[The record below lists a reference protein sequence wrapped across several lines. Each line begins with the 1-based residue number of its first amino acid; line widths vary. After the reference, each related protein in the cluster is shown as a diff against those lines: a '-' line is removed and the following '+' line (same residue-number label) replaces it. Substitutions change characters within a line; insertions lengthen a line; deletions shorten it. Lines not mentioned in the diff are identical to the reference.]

1 MTGSCNFALTPC
13 LKVFVMTVPE
23 FPFHLEALINA
34 APLQL
39 KTALCAV
46 VHYDQQLY
54 QSLHVALEAVTELSE
69 RNAMLTAELEKE
81 RRARQECTKA
91 SLSIATARAEALQ
104 ADLARMK
111 NELTLAHSKMLF
123 SQKSMEQLLVM
134 ADGDYE
140 RATRLLAETAAAL
153 KGRPTQGQSHRW
165 DDLPEVARQM
175 RAALLAAGGASPR

>member
-91 SLSIATARAEALQ
+91 SLPIATARAEALQ
-104 ADLARMK
+104 AD
-111 NELTLAHSKMLF
+111 LAHSKMLF

-175 RAALLAAGGASPR
+175 RAALLAAGDASPR